1 MEYGRYSGAGM
12 SYIVR
17 QARTRDVQVIRT
29 LIDQN
34 VGSGRLLDK
43 HTVNLYEDIQE
54 FCVAESSVDGTV
66 AGCGALHVMW
76 EDLAEIR
83 TLAVDESNRGDGIGH
98 LIVGELLGRARQLGV
113 ARVFVLTFAVSFFAR
128 HGFTEIFGTPVAPE
142 VYAELLRSYDDGV
155 AEFLDL
161 DRVKPNTLGNT
172 RMLLRL
178 LAPQFAGDV
187 VFPGRRERDTLARME
202 PAGPARTAVD

>member
-1 MEYGRYSGAGM
+1 MPLKYGRYSGPGM
-12 SYIVR
+12 RYIVR
-17 QARTRDVQVIRT
+17 QARTRDVQVIRS

-43 HTVNLYEDIQE
+43 HAVNLYEDIQE
-54 FCVAESSVDGTV
+54 FCVAESSVDGAV

-83 TLAVDESNRGDGIGH
+83 TLAVDESRRGEGIGH
-98 LIVGELLGRARQLGV
+98 LIVAELLDRARQLGV

-142 VYAELLRSYDDGV
+142 VYAELLRSYDEGV

-172 RMLLRL
+172 RMLMRL
-178 LAPQFAGDV
+178 
-187 VFPGRRERDTLARME
+187 
-202 PAGPARTAVD
+202 